1 MHQVV
6 PIFIN
11 EMRLVNSSLEPNDV
25 KYKDAILSFFNQAIV
40 NYEKVQKPVLF
51 FLQEFISAQKFE
63 ARYDL

>member
-1 MHQVV
+1 
-6 PIFIN
+6 
-11 EMRLVNSSLEPNDV
+11 MRLVNSSLEPNDV